1 MSHALKRLFRLFFL
15 TAVSTFGIV
24 PAQAASAP
32 IKLELGAEYVGWDST
47 YSPSTPFNGSEVLV
61 PLTLSADAFPGV
73 KIYGQTE
80 FARGSYTDSANFNT
94 ETFSLT
100 ALSDTVLGFMGGFKS
115 FSLPSII
122 NVGLNIPTGDPTWE
136 TKQGNSVIPT
146 YLVDSDYRG
155 RGWGL
160 SAFYGVSL
168 PAGKEQYGFAAGYLY
183 SGAFNPFFDQ
193 ADPAEQL
200 KLGDSV
206 FLALNRTTDR
216 GNGQMDVIRLSGFYF
231 LPTQLNGS
239 DLMELGPAVNLSY
252 GWQNPKAFSF
262 EVGAQYFFPLQQE
275 SAGQLSQESYNSLG
289 PRLYLAPSYVWG
301 NWTFVGGIK
310 YVLANGYPLDNP
322 QYSALYVGGGL
333 LLGLEPSYKVNLD
346 KASSLRFSASFSYVD
361 VFNGAYDASGNRSD
375 VAYGR
380 WTLGTHYEVNF

>member
-1 MSHALKRLFRLFFL
+1 MNRALGKSFGLSLVAAVFAVQTVSAQ
-15 TAVSTFGIV
+15 TA
-24 PAQAASAP
+24 AAP
-32 IKLELGAEYVGWDST
+32 IKLELGAQYVGWDST

-80 FARGSYTDSANFNT
+80 FAHGTYTDSANFNT
-94 ETFSLT
+94 ETLNLT
-100 ALSDTVLGFMGGFKS
+100 ALSDTVLGFMGSFKS
-115 FSLPSII
+115 FSLPSIV

-160 SAFYGVSL
+160 SAFYGLSL
-168 PAGKEQYGFAAGYLY
+168 PAGNDQYGFAAGYLY
-183 SGAFNPFFDQ
+183 SGAFNPFFDEGG
-193 ADPAEQL
+193 PAEQL

-216 GNGQMDVIRLSGFYF
+216 GKGQMDIIRLSGFYF

-239 DLMELGPAVNLSY
+239 DLMELGPAANVSY
-252 GWQNPKAFSF
+252 AWQNPKAFSF

-275 SAGQLSQESYNSLG
+275 FGGQLSQEPYNSFG

-310 YVLANGYPLDNP
+310 YVLANAYPLDNP

-333 LLGLEPSYKVNLD
+333 LLGLEPSYKVSLD

-361 VFNGAYDASGNRSD
+361 VFNGAYDASGNRAD